1 MILIK
6 TLIILL
12 VILILF
18 YLYGNLR
25 RFLSYLGFRM
35 REGYREREGLK
46 VKEGLILREGLE
58 TNSSSNESL
67 LYQTTINA
75 ANISE
80 LKTKVNELSGLK
92 QQVIA
97 LETKVDMNTKGIKAL
112 GEQFSK
118 SAQDITG
125 RDPDSKEPLPSP
137 TGL

>member
-25 RFLSYLGFRM
+25 KFLSYLGFR
-35 REGYREREGLK
+35 
-46 VKEGLILREGLE
+46 VREGLE
-58 TNSSSNESL
+58 NANNNKKTYTEPGLSENP
-67 LYQTTINA
+67 LYLATLNA
-75 ANISE
+75 ANINY
-80 LKTKVNELSGLK
+80 LKEQVDELSGVK
-92 QQVIA
+92 QKVTT
-97 LETKVDMNTKGIKAL
+97 LESKVNMNTEGIKAL

-118 SAQDITG
+118 AAQDVTG
-125 RDPDSKEPLPSP
+125 RDPDSKEPLPSA